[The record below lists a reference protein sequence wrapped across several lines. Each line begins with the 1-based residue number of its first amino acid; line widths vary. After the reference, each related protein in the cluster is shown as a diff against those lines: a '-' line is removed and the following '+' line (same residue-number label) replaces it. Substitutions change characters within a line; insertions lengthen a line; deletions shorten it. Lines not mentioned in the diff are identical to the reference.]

1 MISLS
6 GETTAARGTGQICH
20 PVETVPGYNVAAHG
34 PIRGIRDWV
43 HQSATVARIKNLMST
58 YRLKNLLL
66 PRSVALIG
74 ASPRQA
80 SVGRAIL
87 NNIVKAKFAGE
98 FGLVNPR
105 YAEIDGVAT
114 VASLDKLPFAPEL
127 VVITAPPSTV
137 AGLIDEAGRR
147 GTAGAIIITAGL
159 GHGPGSLADA
169 AERVARKYRMRLIG
183 PNCLGIMVP
192 GVSLNASF
200 SAHMPGEGNLALISQ
215 SGAIAAGM
223 VDWAAQRAVGFSGIV
238 SIGDQLDV
246 DIADLLDYFALDGKT
261 RAILLY
267 IEAIKD
273 ARKFMS
279 AARAAARIKPVVVV
293 KSGRMAQGAKAA
305 ATHTGALAGSD
316 AVYDAAFQRAG
327 VVRVTDL
334 RELFDC
340 AETLGRVN
348 SPSGKRL
355 AILTNGGGLGVLA
368 IDRLVEFG
376 GIPAAITPD
385 IKAKLNAILPPTWSG
400 SNPVDIVGDADP
412 ARYAAALEL
421 LLADPGNDAVLVM
434 NVQTAIAPADVIAV
448 TVTELVAKYRQQNRG
463 WSKPVLAVWVGAEPR
478 VIAVL
483 SSAGIPNYPTGGDAV
498 RGFMH
503 LVWHREVVEALAQV
517 PPAMPSEFAPD
528 VGTARQIV
536 AAALADG
543 RHWLDP
549 IEIKRL
555 LDAYDIAIVPT
566 FAAANAEQAVTHAE
580 AIFAQG
586 ATVVLKIMS
595 RDIVHKSDVGGV
607 VLNLTSADAVRK
619 ATADILSRAKA
630 QRPDARISGVMVQA
644 MVVKPKARELI
655 LGIAD
660 DPTFGTVIVFGRGGT
675 AVEIINDKALALP
688 PLDLQLA
695 RSLIER
701 TRVSRLLRAYRDVP
715 AVKEDAVAMVLVK
728 LSQMAA
734 DIPDIHELDINPLL
748 ADKSGVLAVDAR
760 IAIGAASKKF
770 AGSGPSNFAVRPYPS
785 QWQRHIEA
793 RDGWR
798 LFVRPIRPEDEPV
811 IHEFLR
817 HVTSHDLRLRFF
829 AAIKEF
835 SHEFVARLTQ
845 LDYARA
851 MAFVAFDEATGE
863 MVGAVRI
870 YSDLIYRSG
879 EYAILLRS
887 DLKGRGLGWALM
899 QLIIEYARS
908 EGLKVISGDVLAE
921 NTTMLDLCRDLGFE
935 VTHDLIEHDI
945 CNVKLAL

>member
-1 MISLS
+1 
-6 GETTAARGTGQICH
+6 
-20 PVETVPGYNVAAHG
+20 
-34 PIRGIRDWV
+34 
-43 HQSATVARIKNLMST
+43 MST

-169 AERVARKYRMRLIG
+169 AERVARKYHMRLIG

-517 PPAMPSEFAPD
+517 PPAMPSEFVPD
-528 VGTARQIV
+528 VGTAREIV

-555 LDAYDIAIVPT
+555 LDAYDIAMVPT

-748 ADKSGVLAVDAR
+748 ADRSGVLAVDAR

-770 AGSGPSNFAVRPYPS
+770 AGSGPANFAVRPYPS

-870 YSDLIYRSG
+870 HSNSIYRSG